1 VTDPMIE
8 ELLRQTADRVE
19 ADPALSERLR
29 GRVRRVRRARRRRR
43 AAAAGAAAVVLGA
56 AVVGG
61 LSRHWTDDASQD
73 PTAVV
78 ATQPT
83 ASAGVSGW
91 RLRTAPVPDAAAAG
105 DDLGMFAVGQS
116 AVALGYRDGHYVA
129 SVAATAGEPFGSARP
144 SSPARLTSAVT
155 AVSDTTL
162 YLWGG
167 QDTARGTPLAGPVYP
182 PSGLAFDVATQTWS
196 VLPAAPIESR
206 DGAVA
211 VWTGDRLIIWGGLLG
226 EVPSTGTPARVRSD
240 GAAYAPATRT
250 WELLPAAPGDGNL
263 VPQHAV
269 WSGGRMIVWA
279 RERGESSALEGGR
292 TLVLDVAGRTW
303 TEAAGPT
310 LDAAGSSLVL
320 TSAGPVAV
328 SVLFGQSHA
337 ARFDRATSSWSALPG
352 PTVPSATI
360 CPTSVVA
367 LLAPAAATAVA
378 VPECAGGTPQ
388 LLDAAAGAWVP
399 LTRWGTGLSGIAS
412 AGESFLLLWKPP
424 GRAAPDAAASLQVLS
439 PS

>member
-1 VTDPMIE
+1 VTDPTIE

-29 GRVRRVRRARRRRR
+29 GRVRRARRRRR

-91 RLRTAPVPDAAAAG
+91 RSRTAPVPDAAAVG
-105 DDLGMFAVGQS
+105 DDLGMFAVGRS

-129 SVAATAGEPFGSARP
+129 SVAVTAGGPFGSARP

-182 PSGLAFDVATQTWS
+182 PSGLAFDVATQTWTS
-196 VLPAAPIESR
+196 LPAAPIESR

-211 VWTGDRLIIWGGLLG
+211 VWTGDRLVIWGGLLG

-250 WELLPAAPGDGNL
+250 WELLPAAPGDGTL

-269 WSGGRMIVWA
+269 WSGGRMIVWTA
-279 RERGESSALEGGR
+279 EQGQSSAPEHGR
-292 TLVLDVAGRTW
+292 TLVLNLAARAW
-303 TEAAGPT
+303 SQAAGPPLNT
-310 LDAAGSSLVL
+310 AGSSLVA
-320 TSAGPVAV
+320 TASGPVAV
-328 SVLFGQSHA
+328 AVSLGQSQA
-337 ARFDRATSSWSALPG
+337 ARFDPTTSGWSAMPG
-352 PTVPSATI
+352 PVVPSGTI
-360 CPTSVVA
+360 CSASAVA
-367 LLAPAAATAVA
+367 LLAPAAAAAVA
-378 VPECAGGTPQ
+378 LPECAGGTPQ
-388 LLDAAAGAWVP
+388 LLDAAAGNWVP
-399 LTRWGTGLSGIAS
+399 LASWGTGLTGVPS
-412 AGESFLLLWKPP
+412 AGESFLLLWNAP
-424 GRAAPDAAASLQVLS
+424 GRSAPGTASSLRVFSAA
-439 PS
+439 